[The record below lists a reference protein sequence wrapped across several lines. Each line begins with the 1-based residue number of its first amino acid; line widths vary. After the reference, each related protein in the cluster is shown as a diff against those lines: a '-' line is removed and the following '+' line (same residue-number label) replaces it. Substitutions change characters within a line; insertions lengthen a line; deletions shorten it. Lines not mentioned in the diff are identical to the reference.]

1 MKFLFHRP
9 CAISTI
15 TNRLNYLK
23 FLNMIKSI
31 FTVLFL
37 TASLVLT
44 AQNSL
49 GIAVGSKLTYEVN
62 ASTDKK
68 HIVYDLVFTVKA
80 MNSEGVTFDWAAN
93 NGKKGT
99 VTMSRTALDN
109 APTLVCDLKNGTKA
123 QWSNQTALF
132 FPKKAFNEL
141 INAGETNVKTNSDAT
156 ATSFKKVMLRDYSYF
171 HNGVKKNAAVVLG
184 AKEGTGKPKIVLVLN
199 DYNFPL
205 VMAIDWNIRMTLK
218 SIQTL

>member
-1 MKFLFHRP
+1 
-9 CAISTI
+9 
-15 TNRLNYLK
+15 
-23 FLNMIKSI
+23 MIKSI

-68 HIVYDLVFTVKA
+68 HIVYDLVFTVKT
-80 MNSEGVTFDWAAN
+80 MNSEGVSLDWAAS

-99 VTMSRTALDN
+99 VTMSRSALDN
-109 APTLVCDLKNGTKA
+109 APTLISDLKNGTKA

-141 INAGETNVKTNSDAT
+141 INAGETNVKTNSDAA

-171 HNGVKKNAAVVLG
+171 HNSVKKNAAVVLG

>member
-37 TASLVLT
+37 MASLVLT

-49 GIAVGSKLTYEVN
+49 GIAAGSKLTYEVN

-68 HIVYDLVFTVKA
+68 HIVYDLVFTVKT
-80 MNSEGVTFDWAAN
+80 MNSEGVTFDWAAS

-99 VTMSRTALDN
+99 VMMSRAALDN
-109 APTLVCDLKNGTKA
+109 APTLVSDLKNGTKA

-141 INAGETNVKTNSDAT
+141 INGGETNVKTNTETT
-156 ATSFKKVMLRDYSYF
+156 ATTFKKVMLRDYSYF

-184 AKEGTGKPKIVLVLN
+184 AKEGKKTKIVLVLN

-205 VMAIDWNIRMTLK
+205 VMAIDWDIRITLK
-218 SIQTL
+218 SIQTQ

>member
-1 MKFLFHRP
+1 
-9 CAISTI
+9 
-15 TNRLNYLK
+15 
-23 FLNMIKSI
+23 MIKSI

-44 AQNSL
+44 GQNSL

-68 HIVYDLVFTVKA
+68 HIVYDLVFTVIT
-80 MNSEGVTFDWAAN
+80 MNSEGVTLDWAAS

-99 VTMSRTALDN
+99 VTMSRAALDN
-109 APTLVCDLKNGTKA
+109 APTLLSDLKNGAKA
-123 QWSNQTALF
+123 QLSNQTALF

-141 INAGETNVKTNSDAT
+141 INGGETKVKTNAETT
-156 ATSFKKVMLRDYSYF
+156 ATTFKKVMLREYSYF

-184 AKEGTGKPKIVLVLN
+184 ARDGKSKTKIVLVLN

-205 VMAIDWNIRMTLK
+205 IVAIDWDIRMTLK

>member
-1 MKFLFHRP
+1 
-9 CAISTI
+9 
-15 TNRLNYLK
+15 
-23 FLNMIKSI
+23 MIKSI

-37 TASLVLT
+37 AASLVLT

-68 HIVYDLVFTVKA
+68 HIVYDLVFTVKT
-80 MNSEGVTFDWAAN
+80 MNSEGVSFDWATS

-99 VTMSRTALDN
+99 VTMSRAALDN
-109 APTLVCDLKNGTKA
+109 APTLVNDLKNGTKA
-123 QWSNQTALF
+123 QWSNQTALI

-141 INAGETNVKTNSDAT
+141 LNGGETNVKTNAETT
-156 ATSFKKVMLRDYSYF
+156 ATTFKKVMLRDYSYF

-184 AKEGTGKPKIVLVLN
+184 AREGKKTKIVLVLN
-199 DYNFPL
+199 DSNFPL
-205 VMAIDWNIRMTLK
+205 VMAIDWDIRMTLK

>member
-1 MKFLFHRP
+1 
-9 CAISTI
+9 
-15 TNRLNYLK
+15 
-23 FLNMIKSI
+23 MIKSI

-68 HIVYDLVFTVKA
+68 HIVYDLVFTVKT
-80 MNSEGVTFDWAAN
+80 MNSEGFTFDWAAN

-99 VTMSRTALDN
+99 VTMSRAALDN
-109 APTLVCDLKNGTKA
+109 APTLVSDLKNGAKA

-141 INAGETNVKTNSDAT
+141 INGGETNVKTNAETT
-156 ATSFKKVMLRDYSYF
+156 ATTFKKVMLRDYSYF

-184 AKEGTGKPKIVLVLN
+184 AREGKKTKIVLVLN

-205 VMAIDWNIRMTLK
+205 VMAIDWDFRMTLK
-218 SIQTL
+218 SIQTQ